1 MTKTLP
7 AIAILAVGAA
17 LAVAGCGGGNDNGS
31 SANNSGGA
39 YGSGGGATTK
49 PASTAT
55 SGPGIVSVDDNP
67 KLGKIIVNSRGFT
80 LYYFHKDKG
89 GKSSCYGACAG
100 VWPPLLTSG
109 APKGMNGAQASKL
122 GTTKRT
128 DGSVQVTYAGF
139 PLYTY
144 TLDTKPGDIKGNDID
159 SFGAEWYA
167 LQPNGQE
174 PKD

>member
-1 MTKTLP
+1 VTKALP
-7 AIAILAVGAA
+7 SIAILAVGAA
-17 LAVAGCGGGNDNGS
+17 LAVAGCGGGDDNGS
-31 SANNSGGA
+31 SASSGGA
-39 YGSGGGATTK
+39 YGSSGATTK
-49 PASTAT
+49 PASTA
-55 SGPGIVSVDDNP
+55 SRPGIVSVDNNP
-67 KLGKIIVNSRGFT
+67 ELGKIIVNSRGFT

-128 DGSVQVTYAGF
+128 DGTAQVTYAGF

-144 TLDTKPGDIKGNDID
+144 APDTKPGDIKGNDID